1 MIVPRVVS
9 DSGFLSLVESDS
21 FFDLNLNAETHFDVS
36 EEFQLTLNVGVK
48 NAFNSFQD
56 DFESGPTRDSDYI
69 YGPALPR
76 TFFIGIKIGK
86 MH

>member
-1 MIVPRVVS
+1 MGEGALAKGRTLALANLLCAV
-9 DSGFLSLVESDS
+9 FLLI
-21 FFDLNLNAETHFDVS
+21 LAPN

-69 YGPALPR
+69 YGPTLPR